1 MGVLRAIAF
10 YAFAMRFPKAGWLL
24 SCLLA
29 TLSWVL
35 KPGLACLSGGGAGGG
50 CGIFREEFGYA
61 YQWRMVESVYI
72 KVCV

>member
-50 CGIFREEFGYA
+50 AAFLERSLAMLINGEWLNRYT
-61 YQWRMVESVYI
+61 
-72 KVCV
+72 